1 MTDGSIVF
9 STELDNKKIQKQLQ
23 KLKSDINKLEN
34 SISGQ
39 EAKKSPW
46 VKQAEEL
53 RQSLKEAR
61 AEAKRYEEAWRAGKS
76 GADKDQ
82 AEAIARVRQLESQYA
97 KAEAEINKIDA
108 KLIPAYKS
116 LDAMKDEAGGLEWEL
131 AQTGVDTEKM
141 SSATKKASK
150 SMGKF
155 ALRMK
160 EVVRSALVFTLISQG
175 LAKLRE
181 WTWKVIRSNT
191 EATAAVAKLK
201 GALLTLAQPLVDIII
216 PAFTAFVNILAK
228 VVAAIASFISAIF
241 GKTAEQ
247 SADAAKNLNK
257 EKEAIS
263 SVGNAAKKAEKQLAS
278 FDEINRLTSQNGGTG
293 GGNGG
298 SDSITP
304 DFSAISDLPKW
315 LKSLTADI
323 ALKIE
328 ELKFAWDDGTISKS
342 KDAWITALS
351 GILGAVIGSMF
362 GGLSG
367 GVIGLILGLLI
378 GLASCSFLDK
388 TNAPEK
394 YKGLFIT
401 VLSAILGAI
410 LGARFAGLSG
420 GIIGLLLG
428 VAVGIVS
435 IEFMEGN
442 FGNWDPSDTW
452 FVVITA
458 ILGAVIGFAF
468 GGLTGGVI
476 GLIFGASISIT
487 ALNFL
492 NGLKDGGREKA
503 LFKIVLTAILG
514 LIIGTIFGGFVGGV
528 IGLVVGLTIGWTS
541 VMFDESISAS
551 VKSAATKVVRVALT
565 TIIGALIG
573 AAFGGGIFG
582 GIVGGVIG
590 LTFGLAVN
598 IKDAKINNNYTKRG
612 PGSDSSGFSRRSS
625 ASSSSIASRIAA
637 MPAKMAP
644 VPMATGGVIPPN
656 REFLALYGDQR
667 HGNNI
672 EAPEDLIR
680 KIVREESRSNYSDQ
694 LLREILDAIRE
705 GKVLMVGKKQLGE
718 VVSEALANRA
728 RARGAAAIPVV

>member
-1 MTDGSIVF
+1 MEDASIVF
-9 STELDNKKIQKQLQ
+9 ITELDNKKLQKQLQ
-23 KLKSDINKLEN
+23 KLKSDIGKLEN

-39 EAKKSPW
+39 EAKKSLW

-53 RQSLKEAR
+53 RQNLKAAR

-82 AEAIARVRQLESQYA
+82 AAAIARVQQLESRYA

-116 LDAMKDEAGGLEWEL
+116 LDAMKDEAGGLEREL

-141 SSATKKASK
+141 SSATKKANK

-160 EVVRSALVFTLISQG
+160 EVMRSALVFTLISQG

-247 SADAAKNLNK
+247 SADAAESLNK
-257 EKEAIS
+257 ETEAIS
-263 SVGNAAKKAEKQLAS
+263 GVGNAAKKAEKQLAS
-278 FDEINRLTSQNGGTG
+278 FDEINRLTSQDSDTG
-293 GGNGG
+293 GGNGVSG
-298 SDSITP
+298 SIAP
-304 DFSAISDLPKW
+304 DFSAIPDLPQW

-323 ALKIE
+323 ALKIK
-328 ELKFAWDDGTISKS
+328 ELKFAWDDGTIAKS
-342 KDAWITALS
+342 KDAWITVLS
-351 GILGAVIGSMF
+351 GMLGAVIGSIF

-367 GVIGLILGLLI
+367 GVIGLVLGLLI
-378 GLASCSFLDK
+378 GLASCTFLDK
-388 TNAPEK
+388 TKAPEK
-394 YKGLFIT
+394 YKELFVI

-420 GIIGLLLG
+420 GVIGLLLG
-428 VAVGIVS
+428 VAISIVS
-435 IEFMEGN
+435 IEFMKGY

-458 ILGAVIGFAF
+458 ILGAVIGSYF
-468 GGLTGGVI
+468 GGLTGGII
-476 GLIFGASISIT
+476 GLILGASISIT

-503 LFKIVLTAILG
+503 MFKIVLTAILG
-514 LIIGTIFGGFVGGV
+514 LIIGTAFGGFIGGV
-528 IGLVVGLTIGWTS
+528 IGLMVGLTIGWTS
-541 VMFDESISAS
+541 VMFDESIAAS
-551 VKSAATKVVRVALT
+551 VKSAATKVVRVSLT

-590 LTFGLAVN
+590 LTFGLAIN
-598 IKDAKINNNYTKRG
+598 IKDAKINDNYTKRG
-612 PGSDSSGFSRRSS
+612 PGSGGSFSRRSS
-625 ASSSSIASRIAA
+625 TSSNSIASQIAA

-672 EAPEDLIR
+672 EAPEGLIR
-680 KIVREESRSNYSDQ
+680 KIVREESGGMNAK
-694 LLREILDAIRE
+694 LLQAILDAIKAGAVVMIDRDQ
-705 GKVLMVGKKQLGE
+705 VGR
-718 VVSEALANRA
+718 VIYDTYNSESSRHGVKLTTR
-728 RARGAAAIPVV
+728 